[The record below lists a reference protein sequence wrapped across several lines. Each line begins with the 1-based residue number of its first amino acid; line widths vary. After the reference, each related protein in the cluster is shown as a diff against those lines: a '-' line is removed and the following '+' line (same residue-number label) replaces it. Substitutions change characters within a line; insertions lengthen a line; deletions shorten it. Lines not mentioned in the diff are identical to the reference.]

1 MEVILQED
9 VPNLGQMG
17 SIVRVRDGYARNF
30 LLPRGLALVA
40 NRRNVS
46 VLEHQQRVVAA
57 KVARQRKQGEAI
69 AARLA
74 SVSVTIKARAGE
86 EGRLFGSVTNM
97 DIERSLR
104 EQGFDIERR
113 RILLEDPIKAL
124 GTSTVAIQV
133 ASDLQAAITVTV
145 EAEVDKKV
153 DD

>member
-9 VPNLGQMG
+9 VLNLGQMG
-17 SIVRVRDGYARNF
+17 AIVRVRDGYARNF

-46 VLEHQQRVVAA
+46 VLEHQQRIVAA
-57 KVARQRKQGEAI
+57 KLARQQKHGEAI
-69 AARLA
+69 VQRLSA
-74 SVSVTIKARAGE
+74 VTVTIRARAGE

-113 RILLEDPIKAL
+113 RILLEEPIKTL
-124 GTSTVAIQV
+124 GASSVAIQV
-133 ASDLQAAITVTV
+133 ASGLQATITVTV
-145 EAEVDKKV
+145 EPEVSQKAEE
-153 DD
+153 